1 MNRRIKLTDPYSI
14 LGVSRDASDEDI
26 KKAYRKLSRKYHP
39 DANINNPNKAQA
51 EEMFK
56 TVQQAYN
63 QIMKERQGG
72 YTQGGY
78 GQGGYSNGG
87 YSQSGS
93 YYGNGQGYGY
103 DGDRQNSG
111 QGDFGGFWG
120 FGPFGFGGYYG
131 GSQGGYHGAGPDM
144 GNDPTSM
151 HLKAAANYIRN
162 GSFDEAVNVLNGIV
176 DRDARW
182 YFYAAQANSGKG
194 NQATALEYARKAVE
208 MDPDN
213 SMYQNLY
220 RTLQSGGQWYSGM
233 GQQYGRPAQGTGNL
247 CFRLILLNLIC
258 NLCCG
263 SGLCCGGGNRYYY

>member
-1 MNRRIKLTDPYSI
+1 MSSGNIGTYDNYSGNI
-14 LGVSRDASDEDI
+14 VSIQKINQKRGEF

-151 HLKAAANYIRN
+151 HLKAAANYIRT
-162 GSFDEAVNVLNGIV
+162 GKRGTSGI
-176 DRDARW
+176 
-182 YFYAAQANSGKG
+182 
-194 NQATALEYARKAVE
+194 
-208 MDPDN
+208 P
-213 SMYQNLY
+213 
-220 RTLQSGGQWYSGM
+220 
-233 GQQYGRPAQGTGNL
+233 
-247 CFRLILLNLIC
+247 
-258 NLCCG
+258 
-263 SGLCCGGGNRYYY
+263 

>member
-1 MNRRIKLTDPYSI
+1 MTDPYSI

-93 YYGNGQGYGY
+93 YYGNGQGYAS
-103 DGDRQNSG
+103 GDLVR
-111 QGDFGGFWG
+111 
-120 FGPFGFGGYYG
+120 
-131 GSQGGYHGAGPDM
+131 
-144 GNDPTSM
+144 
-151 HLKAAANYIRN
+151 LVLAATMEVHRVDIM
-162 GSFDEAVNVLNGIV
+162 EQVLI
-176 DRDARW
+176 W
-182 YFYAAQANSGKG
+182 
-194 NQATALEYARKAVE
+194 E
-208 MDPDN
+208 M
-213 SMYQNLY
+213 
-220 RTLQSGGQWYSGM
+220 TLQACTLKQ
-233 GQQYGRPAQGTGNL
+233 
-247 CFRLILLNLIC
+247 RLII
-258 NLCCG
+258 
-263 SGLCCGGGNRYYY
+263 